1 MPMHMHRTKT
11 IIGTLNDIEIMIKS
25 PAIDIAV
32 VSYLL
37 CLVYCC
43 SLLLLS

>member
-11 IIGTLNDIEIMIKS
+11 IVTLNDIEIMIES

-32 VSYLL
+32 VSCLL